1 MRKIKTKNNRK
12 VMCAALVLG
21 CALTGFTVTNTSP
34 DDCQDAI
41 AAPIPTVKEF
51 NEAQED
57 ILIPAPEP
65 DIVVTKEESAPTQ
78 SSERT
83 LVSLGEYRISAYCPC
98 EKCCLK
104 SDGITASGTQ
114 ATAGRTAAMN
124 GVPFGTKIVI
134 DGHEYTVEDRGGGLG
149 SKIIDIY
156 FDTHEEALN
165 SGLWVMREVFQV
177 VEE

>member
-1 MRKIKTKNNRK
+1 MRKIKNKNK
-12 VMCAALVLG
+12 SKKAMCAALVLG
-21 CALTGFTVTNTSP
+21 CALTGFTVTSTSV
-34 DDCQDAI
+34 DESQDAI
-41 AAPIPTVKEF
+41 AAPISTIKEF
-51 NEAQED
+51 NEAQKD
-57 ILIPAPEP
+57 IFIPAPEP
-65 DIVVTKEESAPTQ
+65 DIVVVEEKKPD
-78 SSERT
+78 RV

-156 FDTHEEALN
+156 FNTHEEALN

>member
-1 MRKIKTKNNRK
+1 MRKIKNKNKSKK

-21 CALTGFTVTNTSP
+21 CALTGFTVTSTSV
-34 DDCQDAI
+34 DESQDAI
-41 AAPIPTVKEF
+41 AASISTIKEF
-51 NEAQED
+51 NEAQKD
-57 ILIPAPEP
+57 IFTPAPEP
-65 DIVVTKEESAPTQ
+65 DIVVVEEKKPD
-78 SSERT
+78 RV

-104 SDGITASGTQ
+104 SDGITASGAQ
-114 ATAGRTAAMN
+114 ATAERTAAMN

-177 VEE
+177 IEE

>member
-1 MRKIKTKNNRK
+1 MRKIKNQNKSKK

-21 CALTGFTVTNTSP
+21 CALTGFTVTSTSV
-34 DDCQDAI
+34 DESQDAI
-41 AAPIPTVKEF
+41 AAPISTIKEF
-51 NEAQED
+51 NEVQKD
-57 ILIPAPEP
+57 IFIPAPEP
-65 DIVVTKEESAPTQ
+65 DIVVGEEKKPD
-78 SSERT
+78 RVF
-83 LVSLGEYRISAYCPC
+83 VSLGEYRISAYCPC

-156 FDTHEEALN
+156 FNTHEEALN

>member
-1 MRKIKTKNNRK
+1 MRKIKNKNKSKK

-21 CALTGFTVTNTSP
+21 CALTGFTVTSTSV
-34 DDCQDAI
+34 DESQDAI
-41 AAPIPTVKEF
+41 AAPVSTIKEF
-51 NEAQED
+51 NEAQKD
-57 ILIPAPEP
+57 IFIPAPEP
-65 DIVVTKEESAPTQ
+65 DIVVVEEKKPD
-78 SSERT
+78 RV

>member
-1 MRKIKTKNNRK
+1 MRKIKNKNKSKK

-21 CALTGFTVTNTSP
+21 CALTGFTVTSTSV
-34 DDCQDAI
+34 DESQDAI
-41 AAPIPTVKEF
+41 AAPISTIKEF
-51 NEAQED
+51 NEAQTD
-57 ILIPAPEP
+57 IFIPAPEP
-65 DIVVTKEESAPTQ
+65 DIVVVEEKKPD
-78 SSERT
+78 RV

-104 SDGITASGTQ
+104 SDGITASGTK

-177 VEE
+177 VEG

>member
-1 MRKIKTKNNRK
+1 MRKIKNKNKSKK

-21 CALTGFTVTNTSP
+21 CALTGFTVTSTSV
-34 DDCQDAI
+34 DESQDAI
-41 AAPIPTVKEF
+41 AAPISTIKEF
-51 NEAQED
+51 NETQKD
-57 ILIPAPEP
+57 IFIPAPEQ
-65 DIVVTKEESAPTQ
+65 DIVVVEEKKPD
-78 SSERT
+78 RV
-83 LVSLGEYRISAYCPC
+83 LVSFGEYRISAYCPC
-98 EKCCLK
+98 EKCCGWNT
-104 SDGITASGTQ
+104 GITASGTQ

-134 DGHEYTVEDRGGGLG
+134 DGHEYTVEDRGAGLG

-177 VEE
+177 VEG

>member
-1 MRKIKTKNNRK
+1 MRKMENKNKSKK

-21 CALTGFTVTNTSP
+21 CALTGFTVTSTSV
-34 DDCQDAI
+34 DESQDAI
-41 AAPIPTVKEF
+41 AAPVSTIKEF
-51 NEAQED
+51 NEAQKD
-57 ILIPAPEP
+57 IFIPAPEP
-65 DIVVTKEESAPTQ
+65 DIVVVEEKKPDKV
-78 SSERT
+78 

-134 DGHEYTVEDRGGGLG
+134 DGHEYTIEDRGGGLG

-177 VEE
+177 VEG

>member
-1 MRKIKTKNNRK
+1 MRKIKNENKNKSKK
-12 VMCAALVLG
+12 VMCASLVLG
-21 CALTGFTVTNTSP
+21 CALTGFTVTSTSV
-34 DDCQDAI
+34 DESQDAI
-41 AAPIPTVKEF
+41 PAPISTIKEF
-51 NEAQED
+51 NEAQKD
-57 ILIPAPEP
+57 IFILAPEP
-65 DIVVTKEESAPTQ
+65 DIVVVEEKKPD
-78 SSERT
+78 RV

-98 EKCCLK
+98 QKCCGWNT
-104 SDGITASGTQ
+104 GITASGTQ

-165 SGLWVMREVFQV
+165 SGLWVMKEVFQV

>member
-1 MRKIKTKNNRK
+1 MRKIKTKNRK

-41 AAPIPTVKEF
+41 AASIPTVKEF
-51 NEAQED
+51 NEAQKD

-65 DIVVTKEESAPTQ
+65 DKEEKPNKV
-78 SSERT
+78 

-104 SDGITASGTQ
+104 SDGITASGVK
-114 ATAGRTAAMN
+114 ASPNRTVAVD
-124 GVPFGTKIVI
+124 GIPFGTRLLI
-134 DGHEYTVEDRGGGLG
+134 DGNEYIVEDRVG
-149 SKIIDIY
+149 SGKRLIDV
-156 FDTHEEALN
+156 FFNSHEEALN
-165 SGLWVMREVFQV
+165 SGLWVMREVFQI

>member
-1 MRKIKTKNNRK
+1 MRKIKNKNKSKK

-21 CALTGFTVTNTSP
+21 CTLTGFTVTSTSV
-34 DDCQDAI
+34 DESQDAI
-41 AAPIPTVKEF
+41 AAPISTIKEF
-51 NEAQED
+51 NEAQKD
-57 ILIPAPEP
+57 ILIPAPEQ
-65 DIVVTKEESAPTQ
+65 DIVVVEE
-78 SSERT
+78 EKLDKV

-98 EKCCLK
+98 EKCCGWNT
-104 SDGITASGTQ
+104 GITASGTQ

>member
-1 MRKIKTKNNRK
+1 MRKIKNKNKSKK

-21 CALTGFTVTNTSP
+21 CALTGFTVTSTSV
-34 DDCQDAI
+34 DESQDAI
-41 AAPIPTVKEF
+41 AAPISTIKEF
-51 NEAQED
+51 NEAQKD
-57 ILIPAPEP
+57 IFIPAPEP
-65 DIVVTKEESAPTQ
+65 DILVGEEKKPD
-78 SSERT
+78 RV

-98 EKCCLK
+98 KKCCLK

-114 ATAGRTAAMN
+114 ATEGRTAAMN

-156 FDTHEEALN
+156 FNTHEEALN

>member
-1 MRKIKTKNNRK
+1 MRKTKSNSKK

-51 NEAQED
+51 NEAQKD

-65 DIVVTKEESAPTQ
+65 DVVIEKEKP
-78 SSERT
+78 ERT

>member
-1 MRKIKTKNNRK
+1 MRKIKNKNKSKK

-21 CALTGFTVTNTSP
+21 CALTGFTVTSTSV
-34 DDCQDAI
+34 DESQDAI
-41 AAPIPTVKEF
+41 AAPISTIKEF
-51 NEAQED
+51 NEAQKD
-57 ILIPAPEP
+57 IFIPAPEP
-65 DIVVTKEESAPTQ
+65 DIVVVEEKKPD
-78 SSERT
+78 RV

-177 VEE
+177 VEG

>member
-1 MRKIKTKNNRK
+1 MRKTKNNSRK

-21 CALTGFTVTNTSP
+21 CALTGFTVTNTSL

-51 NEAQED
+51 NESDKEIFID
-57 ILIPAPEP
+57 APEP
-65 DIVVTKEESAPTQ
+65 DVVMEEESAPTQ

-104 SDGITASGTQ
+104 SDGITASGVK
-114 ATAGRTAAMN
+114 ATPNRTVAVD
-124 GVPFGTKIVI
+124 GIPFGTRLLI
-134 DGHEYTVEDRGGGLG
+134 DGNEYVVEDRVG
-149 SKIIDIY
+149 SGKRLIDV
-156 FDTHEEALN
+156 FFSTHDEALN
-165 SGLWVMREVFQV
+165 SGLWYITEVYEII
-177 VEE
+177 EE

>member
-1 MRKIKTKNNRK
+1 MRKTKNNSRK

-21 CALTGFTVTNTSP
+21 CAFTGFTVTNTSP
-34 DDCQDAI
+34 DDCQYAI

-51 NEAQED
+51 NEAQKD
-57 ILIPAPEP
+57 ILIPAPKP
-65 DIVVTKEESAPTQ
+65 DIVVTEEESTSTQ
-78 SSERT
+78 PSERT

-134 DGHEYTVEDRGGGLG
+134 DGHEYTIEDRGGGLG

>member
-1 MRKIKTKNNRK
+1 MRKIKNKNKSKK

-21 CALTGFTVTNTSP
+21 CTLTGFTVTSTSV
-34 DDCQDAI
+34 DESQDAI
-41 AAPIPTVKEF
+41 AAPISTIKEF
-51 NEAQED
+51 NEAQKD
-57 ILIPAPEP
+57 IFIPAPEP
-65 DIVVTKEESAPTQ
+65 DIVVVEEKKPD
-78 SSERT
+78 RV

-98 EKCCLK
+98 EKCCGWNT
-104 SDGITASGTQ
+104 GITASGTQ

-134 DGHEYTVEDRGGGLG
+134 DGHEYTIEDRGGGLG

-177 VEE
+177 VEG

>member
-1 MRKIKTKNNRK
+1 MRKIKNKNK
-12 VMCAALVLG
+12 SKKAMCAALVLG
-21 CALTGFTVTNTSP
+21 CALTGFTVTSTSV
-34 DDCQDAI
+34 DESQDAI
-41 AAPIPTVKEF
+41 AAPISTIKEF
-51 NEAQED
+51 NEAQKD
-57 ILIPAPEP
+57 IFIPAPEP
-65 DIVVTKEESAPTQ
+65 DIVVVEEKKPD
-78 SSERT
+78 RV

-98 EKCCLK
+98 EKCCGWNT
-104 SDGITASGTQ
+104 GITASGTQ

-134 DGHEYTVEDRGGGLG
+134 DGHEYTIEDRGGGLG

-177 VEE
+177 VEG

>member
-1 MRKIKTKNNRK
+1 MRKIKNNSRK

-21 CALTGFTVTNTSP
+21 CALTGFTVTNTNP
-34 DDCQDAI
+34 DYRQDAI
-41 AAPIPTVKEF
+41 AAPILTVKEF
-51 NEAQED
+51 NEVQKD

-65 DIVVTKEESAPTQ
+65 DIVVAEEESAPTQ
-78 SSERT
+78 LSERT

>member
-1 MRKIKTKNNRK
+1 MRKIKNKNKNKK

-21 CALTGFTVTNTSP
+21 CALTGFTVTSTNVDES
-34 DDCQDAI
+34 QDAI
-41 AAPIPTVKEF
+41 AAPISTIKEF
-51 NEAQED
+51 NEAQKD
-57 ILIPAPEP
+57 IFIPAPEP
-65 DIVVTKEESAPTQ
+65 DIVVVEEKKPD
-78 SSERT
+78 RV
-83 LVSLGEYRISAYCPC
+83 LISLGEYRISAYCPC

-134 DGHEYTVEDRGGGLG
+134 DGHEYTIEDRGGGLG

-177 VEE
+177 VEG